1 MPTRFRDRIFQDNE
15 AEKAVIGSILIDNS
29 SINSIADKLKSD
41 HFYSGIHGKIWT
53 AILDLYEKREPID
66 LITMSGYSDNAR
78 APGYLAGCMNS
89 VPTMANAEFYADRV
103 INQARLRNLTV
114 AAGRIAS
121 VAYEEKNH
129 DTAFD
134 RARSILLD
142 ATDTGREDRLISPA
156 TQAEMLKTF
165 FHEKRQ
171 GTVGVA
177 SGFHR
182 LDELTQGGFK
192 PGDLVIVAGRTSTG
206 KSTFAENLAERVAKR
221 GSGVLFVSLEMSP
234 EQLMYRFAV
243 RNGGLSDSAREYGP
257 ETVEDKEEVDNLAA
271 QRAGLPMYLLDM
283 PSATPLS
290 IRAAVNRVMIQTPVD
305 LVVIDYLQIMGGAY
319 SDKEHLRIGEIT
331 KTLKQMAR
339 EFRISVVLL
348 SQLNRNLELRGGE
361 PKLADLRD
369 SGKIEEDADIVILLW
384 KTEKPDV
391 FDNFTKVKVEK
402 NRNGPIGHL
411 PMQFD
416 QSSFTFTE

>member
-1 MPTRFRDRIFQDNE
+1 M
-15 AEKAVIGSILIDNS
+15 IGSVLIDNS
-29 SINSIADKLKSD
+29 SINTIADKLKSE
-41 HFYSGIHGKIWT
+41 HFYSAIHGKIWT

-66 LITMSGYSDNAR
+66 LITMAGYSDNAR
-78 APGYLAGCMNS
+78 APGYLAGCMNT

-103 INQARLRNLTV
+103 INQARLRHLTI
-114 AAGRIAS
+114 AAGRISA

-129 DTAFD
+129 DAAFD
-134 RARSILLD
+134 RARSILLE
-142 ATDTGREDRLISPA
+142 ATDTGREDRLISPS
-156 TQAEMLKTF
+156 TQAEMLRTF

-171 GTVGVA
+171 GNSGVA
-177 SGFHR
+177 TGYSR

-206 KSTFAENLAERVAKR
+206 KSTFAENVAERVAKR
-221 GSGVLFVSLEMSP
+221 GVGVLFVSLEMSP

-243 RNGGLSDSAREYGP
+243 RNGDLSDAAREYGP
-257 ETVEDKEEVDNLAA
+257 ETVEDKEALESLAQ

-290 IRAAVNRVMIQTPVD
+290 IRAAVNRVMIQIPVD

-348 SQLNRNLELRGGE
+348 SQLNRQIEMRGGE

-369 SGKIEEDADIVILLW
+369 SGKIEEDADIVIFLW

-402 NRNGPIGHL
+402 NRNGPVGYL

-416 QSSFTFTE
+416 QSSFRFTD